1 MNNANLHLASLTHF
15 FPNIFAHVK
24 KITTVDGTSHFVGP
38 SSKVR
43 SLNAAHTI
51 AVRFFL
57 KNTALPLKHIHLHAL
72 M

>member
-1 MNNANLHLASLTHF
+1 MAPPTLWA
-15 FPNIFAHVK
+15 PGPPPAA
-24 KITTVDGTSHFVGP
+24 P

-43 SLNAAHTI
+43 SHNAAHTI
-51 AVRFFL
+51 AVRIFL

>member
-1 MNNANLHLASLTHF
+1 MLIPIYLPSHTF
-15 FPNIFAHVK
+15 FPIYLRMSK
-24 KITTVDGTSHFVGP
+24 KITTFDGTSHFVGP